1 MNRLGQSLVDDAV
14 LTVGDAAGH
23 IGASLAAHRGH
34 GLALLLLKGGVNVEE
49 LPAARYLIDTVDGQ
63 VRVQLVQHVGQR
75 SGARPTA
82 SDDEDLV
89 HGSIVPFCR
98 PSALYEWLYHR
109 RSRTDNHHDSGA
121 LSAQAR
127 PTDRTL

>member
-1 MNRLGQSLVDDAV
+1 M
-14 LTVGDAAGH
+14 
-23 IGASLAAHRGH
+23 AAHRGH
-34 GLALLLLKGGVNVEE
+34 GLALLLLKGGVDVEE
-49 LPAARYLIDTVDGQ
+49 LPAARHLIDPVDRQ

-89 HGSIVPFCR
+89 HGSIVPFCQ
-98 PSALYEWLYHR
+98 PSALYEWPYRR

-121 LSAQAR
+121 LSTRHAPLTRRYNVGRAAGGS
-127 PTDRTL
+127 

>member
-1 MNRLGQSLVDDAV
+1 M
-14 LTVGDAAGH
+14 
-23 IGASLAAHRGH
+23 AAHRGH
-34 GLALLLLKGGVNVEE
+34 RLALLLLKGGVDVEE
-49 LPAARYLIDTVDGQ
+49 LPAARHLIDPVDRQ